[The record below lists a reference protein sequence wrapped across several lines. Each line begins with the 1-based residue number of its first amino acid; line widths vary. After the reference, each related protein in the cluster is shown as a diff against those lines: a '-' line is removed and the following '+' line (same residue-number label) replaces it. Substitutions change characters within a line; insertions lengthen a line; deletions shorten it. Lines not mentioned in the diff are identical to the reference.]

1 MEALMEDVRQIGEDL
16 RYVRNAVA
24 RSDRDR
30 GPPPV
35 LAYLWAAYVL
45 IGYALIDL
53 NPNAAGMFFAIGGVV
68 GGILSWILG
77 KAYAR
82 RSGESDRTQGIRAL
96 SHFGG
101 GILLA
106 WVFCIALA
114 VIIAPLRGE
123 KGSQVFVVMIGLIY
137 FLWGVNQD
145 RYYLFL
151 GPILMLGGVL
161 VGMVPHYGWTGLG
174 AVIALGLIA
183 PTFFHSHKTRVPQSQ
198 PA

>member
-1 MEALMEDVRQIGEDL
+1 MEDVRQIGEDL
-16 RYVRNAVA
+16 RFVREAVA
-24 RSDRDR
+24 RNERSR
-30 GPPPV
+30 GGAPV
-35 LAYLWAAYVL
+35 LAYLWAGYVL

-53 NPNAAGMFFAIGGVV
+53 NPNTAGMFFAIGGVV
-68 GGILSWILG
+68 GGVLSWFLA

-82 RSGESDRTQGIRAL
+82 RSGQSDRAQGVRAL

-101 GILLA
+101 GILIA
-106 WVFCIALA
+106 WIFCIALA
-114 VIIAPLRGE
+114 LVIEPLRGA
-123 KGSQVFVVMIGLIY
+123 KGSQVFVVMIGLVY

-161 VGMVPHYGWTGLG
+161 VGLVPHYGWTALG

-183 PTFFHSHKTRVPQSQ
+183 PTFFHSHRTTLPQSQ